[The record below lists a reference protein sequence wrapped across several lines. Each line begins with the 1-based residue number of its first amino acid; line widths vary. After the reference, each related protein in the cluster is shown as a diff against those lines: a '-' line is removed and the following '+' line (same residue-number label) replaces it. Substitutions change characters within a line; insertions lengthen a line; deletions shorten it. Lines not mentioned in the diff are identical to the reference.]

1 MPPHDRHLS
10 TIFLS
15 FSVSLPQKPVYGLR
29 PMLTIS
35 SAVMFFMPLLS
46 VSTTLITLASS
57 AALYWSRLLLITVM
71 PPPNDGWKA
80 ERVRSNVDL
89 PDPLGPSRHVRLL
102 PYSLALRPEEMIL
115 FSPFIL

>member
-1 MPPHDRHLS
+1 MTFCFSPSESVCTFRLASAVMPTHDRHLS

-57 AALYWSRLLLITVM
+57 AALLVKTS
-71 PPPNDGWKA
+71 
-80 ERVRSNVDL
+80 VDYR
-89 PDPLGPSRHVRLL
+89 DAAS
-102 PYSLALRPEEMIL
+102 
-115 FSPFIL
+115 